1 MPEQT
6 VCSHCGALVAE
17 SAYFCAACGTSMV
30 AAGTTWVTGSGKGA
44 YEHHRHHAARGTG
57 AATTSETRIPAA
69 PTSAAGIVACLI
81 SLALPFATSPLGTH
95 GVLTTV
101 GPLVG
106 DEWIVT
112 TLASMLA
119 LCALSTL
126 PRVVALSRPKSASK
140 GFITACAFTTGV
152 VGAFGAL
159 LSLFLLVAL
168 VDAQW
173 SPSLGLFVLLGGFAL
188 SALGGVAGV
197 RAAR

>member
-6 VCSHCGALVAE
+6 VCSHCGAPVAD
-17 SAYFCAACGTSMV
+17 SAYFCATCRAPLV
-30 AAGTTWVTGSGKGA
+30 AAGTTWVTGSDKGA
-44 YEHHRHHAARGTG
+44 RRHRHHTEGSTG
-57 AATTSETRIPAA
+57 HADATMPPIPAA
-69 PTSAAGIVACLI
+69 PVSAVGIVACVA
-81 SLALPFATSPLGTH
+81 SLALPLAVSPLGIR

-106 DEWIVT
+106 DEWIVSA
-112 TLASMLA
+112 LASMMA

-126 PRVVALSRPKSASK
+126 PRLVALNRPKSASK